1 MVFIVSLQTKNDT
14 LRINI
19 LIDIQTTLRKGT
31 IPILF
36 IWTTDYHLG
45 KCISEVIPAWGFEYK
60 TIGFVWAKKIAKNR

>member
-31 IPILF
+31 IPKRFNMSKLEEFRKLF
-36 IWTTDYHLG
+36 IEAVL
-45 KCISEVIPAWGFEYK
+45 SEVK
-60 TIGFVWAKKIAKNR
+60 